1 MARLL
6 IPSFLFLV
14 ILCLAVSVTARPRTD
29 DDRVERT
36 LRAFPPKKVHR
47 RHGATA
53 TGQQNL
59 FRTFPVSTTDPNYGG
74 MAGSTA
80 ANLPL
85 TYHGGMVMT
94 NGVNVYLI
102 WYGNWSQPSA
112 SASSMLILR
121 NFIASLGPSNKLT
134 PGVNSVRGWYNTM
147 LPYFQTAP
155 QAYVSSNIGL
165 AGEYV
170 DSYSQG
176 YGNTLTDG
184 TVQKIVNNAF
194 SHLPTDLNG
203 IYFVL
208 PSPDVHVS
216 IYPWC
221 D

>member
-6 IPSFLFLV
+6 IPTFLFLT
-14 ILCLAVSVTARPRTD
+14 ILCLAVSVTARPRTNNH
-29 DDRVERT
+29 RAART
-36 LRAFPPKKVHR
+36 QKASPSLRIHQSRDAVKN
-47 RHGATA
+47 
-53 TGQQNL
+53 GQQNVL
-59 FRTFPVSTTDPNYGG
+59 RTFLVAATDPSHKNK
-74 MAGSTA
+74 A
-80 ANLPL
+80 ATVATVLPL

-112 SASSMLILR
+112 STSSMLLLR

-155 QAYVSSNIGL
+155 QAYVSPNIGL

-176 YGNTLTDG
+176 YGDTLTDG
-184 TVQKIVNNAF
+184 IVQKIVNNAF